1 MSDQLCTFPVALLAK
16 ERGFQ
21 KFKSS
26 ENIEGEF
33 FFYNNFGVIDSNY
46 YKKGLGSKLG
56 AMLNDKN
63 VGAKWSNSCEAPT
76 QNELQKWLRE
86 THKIFV
92 SVDFESYKPDIPGY
106 FAKVESLHE
115 TNMGE
120 ILLDGFSLF
129 TDYGEA
135 LEEGLHETLKFIN
148 D

>member
-16 ERGFQ
+16 EKGFQ

-76 QNELQKWLRE
+76 QTELQKWLRE

-92 SVDFESYKPDIPGY
+92 SVDFDPEYHKTGIYSAD
-106 FAKVESLHE
+106 VRSLKE
-115 TNMGE
+115 ENLGE
-120 ILLDGFSLF
+120 KLLDGFSLF
-129 TDYGEA
+129 TNYDEA
-135 LEEGLHETLKFIN
+135 LEEGLHQTLKLIQ
-148 D
+148 